1 MPEFA
6 YIARDLKGQ
15 KIAGTIDAPS
25 QREAVG
31 VLTGRALFPIT
42 VTQKAGSTQVQLSG
56 LFGKRVGGQL
66 VATTLGQLSS
76 LLRSG
81 VPMLRALSVMREQTS
96 NPTLKETLSDI
107 HKRVEE
113 GEGIADAFARH
124 PRVFN
129 NMTVNM
135 IRAGAEGG
143 FLEDCLDRVSKF
155 IEQQEDL
162 KGRTV
167 GALAYPVVIMCIG
180 LVVVTGLL
188 VFMVPNFASIFE
200 RMRERGELPIA
211 TEWLLA
217 FSDLLRSWFL
227 LIALVVAGAV
237 AGFWFWAKTPNG
249 KRTIDWAKIKIPIF
263 GPIFLS
269 LAVARFCRVLGTLL
283 KNGVPIL
290 RSLEISRAASG
301 NSILSDAIA
310 EASENVTAGA
320 SLAKPLGASGHF
332 PPMVVEM
339 ISVAEESNALET
351 VLVEISDNL
360 ELRTF
365 RRLELAIRM
374 LEPLMLLGLASV
386 VLVVVVALL
395 LPIMKMG
402 EAM

>member
-42 VTQKAGSTQVQLSG
+42 VTPKAGSAQVQLSS

-81 VPMLRALSVMREQTS
+81 VPMLRALAVMREQTS
-96 NPTLKETLSDI
+96 NPALKETLADI

-162 KGRTV
+162 KGRTI
-167 GALAYPVVIMCIG
+167 GALAYPVVIMSIG
-180 LVVVTGLL
+180 IVVVAGLL
-188 VFMVPNFASIFE
+188 IFMVPNFATIFE
-200 RMRERGELPIA
+200 RMRERGELPVA
-211 TEWLLA
+211 TDLLLSFSDILRAWFPLILLA
-217 FSDLLRSWFL
+217 L
-227 LIALVVAGAV
+227 AGA
-237 AGFWFWAKTPNG
+237 AAAFWFWARTPGG

-301 NSILSDAIA
+301 NSVLADAIA
-310 EASENVTAGA
+310 QASENVTAGA

-374 LEPLMLLGLASV
+374 LEPLMLLGLACV

-402 EAM
+402 EGL

>member
-6 YIARDLKGQ
+6 YVARDLKGQ

-42 VTQKAGSTQVQLSG
+42 VTPKAGGAQIQLGS
-56 LFGKRVGGQL
+56 LFGGRVSGQL
-66 VATTLGQLSS
+66 VATTLGQFAA

-81 VPMLRALSVMREQTS
+81 VPVLRALSVMREQTS
-96 NPTLKETLSDI
+96 NPKLKETLADI

-113 GEGIADAFARH
+113 GEGIADSFARH

-129 NMTVNM
+129 NMTCNM

-143 FLEDCLDRVSKF
+143 FLEDALERVSKF

-162 KGRTV
+162 KGRTI

-180 LVVVTGLL
+180 ITVVTGLL
-188 VFMVPNFASIFE
+188 VFMVPNFAKIFD
-200 RMRERGELPIA
+200 RMRQRGELPWA
-211 TEWLLA
+211 TDILLA
-217 FSDLLRSWFL
+217 FSDFLRSWFL
-227 LIALVVAGAV
+227 LIALALAAGVAA
-237 AGFWFWAKTPNG
+237 FWFWARTENG
-249 KRTIDWAKIKIPIF
+249 QRTIDYFKIKLPVF
-263 GPIFLS
+263 GSIFLS

-301 NSILSDAIA
+301 NTILADAIA
-310 EASENVTAGA
+310 QASENVTAGA
-320 SLAKPLGASGHF
+320 SLAKPLAASGHF

-351 VLVEISDNL
+351 VLVEISDSL

-365 RRLELAIRM
+365 RKLELAIRM
-374 LEPLMLLGLASV
+374 LEPLMLLALASI
-386 VLVVVVALL
+386 VLVVVIALL